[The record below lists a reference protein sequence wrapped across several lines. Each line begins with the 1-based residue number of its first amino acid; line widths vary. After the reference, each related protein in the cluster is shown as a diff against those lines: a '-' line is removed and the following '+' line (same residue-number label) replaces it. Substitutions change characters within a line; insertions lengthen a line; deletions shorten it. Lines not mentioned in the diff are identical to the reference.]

1 MSDTTSSVHSHAVA
15 LDEGGELVV
24 RWAGVTDTGR
34 KREVNQD
41 AILME
46 WPMFVVADGMG
57 GHIGGEVASAV
68 TVERLSA
75 VASSGEAITPETVE
89 LALENAVRDIAD
101 HPETTDEGTGTTV
114 TGIYLDP
121 ASAPA
126 SWVVLNI
133 GDSRVY
139 LLRDDKLV
147 QVTVDHSLVQELV
160 HAGRLSAEEAES
172 HPYGNVITRAVGPS
186 ESVVPDYVRI
196 EVEDGDRFVI
206 CSDGLTK
213 ELTDYGILHFLR
225 EHAAPDV
232 AVGGMVEAA
241 LGNGGRDNVSVIVV
255 DVTRSGGPYG
265 DADQT
270 GREAPD
276 AGAQTTDEAPD
287 GASAAA
293 DSAHDDEAQ
302 ERD

>member
-1 MSDTTSSVHSHAVA
+1 MTDATSSVHRHTLA
-15 LDEGGELVV
+15 LDEGGELSV

-41 AILME
+41 AILMS
-46 WPMFVVADGMG
+46 WPMFIVADGMG
-57 GHIGGEVASAV
+57 GHIGGEVASEV
-68 TVERLSA
+68 TIARLSA
-75 VASSGEAITPETVE
+75 VAESGEQITPEVIE
-89 LALENAVRDIAD
+89 LALESAVRDIAD

-121 ASAPA
+121 TSTPA

-139 LLRDDKLV
+139 LMRDDKLV

-160 HAGRLSAEEAES
+160 HAGRLSPEEAEN

-225 EHAAPDV
+225 EHAEPSEAI
-232 AVGGMVEAA
+232 AAMLEAA
-241 LGNGGRDNVSVIVV
+241 LGNGGRDNVSVVVV
-255 DVTRSGGPYG
+255 DVTRTGGP
-265 DADQT
+265 
-270 GREAPD
+270 ES
-276 AGAQTTDEAPD
+276 
-287 GASAAA
+287 GASQPDQSEAAP
-293 DSAHDDEAQ
+293 AQ
-302 ERD
+302 DPAVD

>member
-1 MSDTTSSVHSHAVA
+1 MTDATSPVRSHTFDLGA
-15 LDEGGELVV
+15 GRELAV
-24 RWAGVTDTGR
+24 RWAGVTDVGR

-46 WPMFVVADGMG
+46 WPLFVVADGMG
-57 GHIGGEVASAV
+57 GHIGGEIASAV
-68 TVERLSA
+68 TVERLA
-75 VASSGEAITPETVE
+75 GVAAAGEPITPESVE
-89 LALENAVRDIAD
+89 LALEDAVRDIAD

-121 ASAPA
+121 TSEPA
-126 SWVVLNI
+126 SWVVMNI

-139 LLRDDKLV
+139 LMRDDKLV

-160 HAGRLSAEEAES
+160 QAGRLSPEEAET

-186 ESVVPDYVRI
+186 ESVVPDYVRV

-225 EHAAPDV
+225 EHDDPAEAVAA
-232 AVGGMVEAA
+232 MLEAA
-241 LGNGGRDNVSVIVV
+241 LGNGGRDNVSIVV
-255 DVTRSGGPYG
+255 VY
-265 DADQT
+265 A
-270 GREAPD
+270 EMPD
-276 AGAQTTDEAPD
+276 APAEPETPEASHSP
-287 GASAAA
+287 A
-293 DSAHDDEAQ
+293 E
-302 ERD
+302 

>member
-1 MSDTTSSVHSHAVA
+1 VSDATSSVHEHTLA
-15 LDEGGELVV
+15 LGEGARIGV

-41 AILME
+41 AILMS

-57 GHIGGEVASAV
+57 GHIGGEVASEMA
-68 TVERLSA
+68 TTRLA
-75 VASSGEAITPETVE
+75 EVASSDEPITPERVE
-89 LALENAVRDIAD
+89 LALESAVRDIAD

-121 ASAPA
+121 ESSPA

-160 HAGRLSAEEAES
+160 QAGRLSAEEAEN

-186 ESVVPDYVRI
+186 ESVVPDYVRL
-196 EVEDGDRFVI
+196 EVENGDRFVI

-225 EHAAPDV
+225 EHADPSV
-232 AVGGMVEAA
+232 AVAAMLEAA
-241 LGNGGRDNVSVIVV
+241 LGNGGRDNVSAIVV
-255 DVTRSGGPYG
+255 DV
-265 DADQT
+265 AVDQT
-270 GREAPD
+270 A
-276 AGAQTTDEAPD
+276 DEPAD
-287 GASAAA
+287 GAIPVDTA
-293 DSAHDDEAQ
+293 EA
-302 ERD
+302 

>member
-1 MSDTTSSVHSHAVA
+1 MSDATSSVHEHTLA
-15 LDEGGELVV
+15 LGEGARIGV

-41 AILME
+41 AILMS

-57 GHIGGEVASAV
+57 GHIGGEVASEMA
-68 TVERLSA
+68 TTRLA
-75 VASSGEAITPETVE
+75 EVASSDEPITPERVE
-89 LALENAVRDIAD
+89 LALESAVRDIAD

-121 ASAPA
+121 ESSPA

-160 HAGRLSAEEAES
+160 QAGRLSAEEAEN

-186 ESVVPDYVRI
+186 ESVVPDYVRL
-196 EVEDGDRFVI
+196 EVENGDRFVI

-225 EHAAPDV
+225 EHADPSV
-232 AVGGMVEAA
+232 AVAAMLEAA
-241 LGNGGRDNVSVIVV
+241 LGNGGRDNVSAIVV
-255 DVTRSGGPYG
+255 DV
-265 DADQT
+265 AVDQT
-270 GREAPD
+270 A
-276 AGAQTTDEAPD
+276 DEPAD
-287 GASAAA
+287 GAIPVDTA
-293 DSAHDDEAQ
+293 EA
-302 ERD
+302 